1 MVTAGSRV
9 GQHAS
14 DFTPSQSGKMSV
26 STGQRKDSE
35 EGGGG
40 IYFPYQCCSECFDH
54 SDHIII
60 EVGVEPP
67 LLLNPKL
74 CCQFNDELYNSEGP

>member
-14 DFTPSQSGKMSV
+14 DFTPSQSGKMSM

-40 IYFPYQCCSECFDH
+40 IYFPYQCCSEHFNH
-54 SDHIII
+54 SDHIARTLHTCRAEHLDPTCGI
-60 EVGVEPP
+60 VT
-67 LLLNPKL
+67 
-74 CCQFNDELYNSEGP
+74 